1 MLKILT
7 LMTVATLL
15 LVFNLGETAIA
26 QVTHQRGRCPI
37 GTCAN
42 NGGPNAADVK
52 NCSASNCK
60 KPQGSQVS
68 GGSKCRAGNPEFKD
82 YVGCMDYNQ
91 KLGNTDASRY
101 CQRQCPRG

>member
-15 LVFNLGETAIA
+15 LLFNFGETAIA
-26 QVTHQRGRCPI
+26 QRGRCPI
-37 GTCAN
+37 GTCAK
-42 NGGPNAADVK
+42 NGGPNAADVN

-60 KPQGSQVS
+60 MPQGSQNS

-82 YVGCMDYNQ
+82 YVRCLDYNR